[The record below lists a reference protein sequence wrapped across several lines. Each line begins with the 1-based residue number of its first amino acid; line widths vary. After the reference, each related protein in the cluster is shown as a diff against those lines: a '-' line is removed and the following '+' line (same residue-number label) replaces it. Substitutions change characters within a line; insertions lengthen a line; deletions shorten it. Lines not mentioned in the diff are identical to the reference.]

1 MHLLWPV
8 CALLLQTY
16 CATAQISPKYDV
28 RRLPL
33 DLRPVGHFLG
43 RWKAYKVIGQGEHV
57 FPTGRILDFGIDPL
71 PVFGARSL
79 NYTGTTRNAD
89 GSVAHFEYGFL
100 MVKNRTRTNPQIL
113 CGLIT
118 TTIRGYSL
126 VEFGMVQHGFVDLEL
141 NNFITRSF
149 DQRYNVYEL
158 RRNLYIYAGDLKQDI
173 EARTSAGNAAY
184 SVMYRKIQG

>member
-1 MHLLWPV
+1 MLVLWPL
-8 CALLLQTY
+8 CTLLLQGDF
-16 CATAQISPKYDV
+16 AIAQINAKYDV

-43 RWKAYKVIGQGEHV
+43 RWQAYRTIGRGERA
-57 FPTGRILDFGIDPL
+57 FPTGQILDFGIDPL

-79 NYTGTTRNAD
+79 NYTATTRNPD
-89 GSVAHFEYGFL
+89 GTIVHFEYGFL

-118 TTIRGYSL
+118 TCNKGYSL
-126 VEFGMVQHGFVDLEL
+126 VEFGMVQDGFVDLEL

-158 RRNLYIYAGDLKQDI
+158 RRNLYLYAGDLKQDI
-173 EARTSAGNAAY
+173 EARTNTGNAAY
-184 SVMYRKIQG
+184 SVMYRKISS